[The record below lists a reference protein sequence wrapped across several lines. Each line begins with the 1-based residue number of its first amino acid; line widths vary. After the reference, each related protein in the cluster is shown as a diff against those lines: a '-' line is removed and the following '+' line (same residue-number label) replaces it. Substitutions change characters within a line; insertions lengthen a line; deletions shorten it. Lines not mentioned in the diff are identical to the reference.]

1 MKEQKGIPRMTAKRI
16 PWMTAV
22 CTQRATETKL
32 EVIRS
37 SGRVFFW
44 RMELTAQLRGVSENL
59 KNKST

>member
-1 MKEQKGIPRMTAKRI
+1 MKEQKGIPRVTAKRI

-37 SGRVFFW
+37 SGRFFW

>member
-1 MKEQKGIPRMTAKRI
+1 MTAKRI

-22 CTQRATETKL
+22 RTQRATETKL

-59 KNKST
+59 KNKYT